1 MAGQLEKGTKIG
13 QYEIVGPVG
22 KGGMASVYRAYQASL
37 DREVAIK
44 IMADQYASD
53 PSFAERF
60 RREARS
66 IARLKH
72 PNILSVYDAGED
84 NGMLYIVMELI
95 EGQTLK
101 DELAGKPLSIE
112 KVGKVITQIGS
123 ALQYANAAGIIHRD
137 VKPSNVLIDKDGRA
151 VLSDFGI
158 AKMAAEGQ
166 SQLTGTGMGVGT
178 PDYMSPEQAMG
189 EELDARSDEYSLAVM
204 VYELLTGRPPFTG
217 DTPIAVV
224 MGHVS
229 KPLPSMRQINPT
241 VPANVEKTVSKA
253 LAKSKEDRYEGTG
266 AFSDALQ
273 EAIRNKDTVS
283 PNASISTTAATQ
295 VESFGNQPRPGS
307 GSFQTFNANPEAEQ
321 LYQEGR
327 RLEYQNNFHGAFNV
341 FNNLNHRFPNYR
353 DSGEVL
359 ERYRSMGYNT
369 ASQSGP
375 SWANQAAS
383 GSTYNPSSTSAY
395 TPGSNNYNSGGMQAQ
410 KSKSSLPLILGGI
423 GALALVAVIV
433 AVVLALSGGSKPNPA
448 ATATVNVAVATNK
461 PNPNNTNPPPG
472 PPPLLPIY
480 PNSRKIEVPAKV
492 LQQFNFDAASDAKV
506 DAFVSQD
513 DVSNVKDFYEKI
525 FRDTKWDSRSDLTS
539 AESLKPFEQVGGY
552 IALYQKDDK
561 GAGVIGLPGA
571 LAGALGFTGITQK
584 DTLIIVISGK
594 AKDLDTVANTETTTA
609 AAVTTKPATTA
620 APTTAASATAVPT
633 TAYVAP
639 SVALYPGATEV
650 PVSDLFT
657 TTFDDSLAGSVNGA
671 VYKSYKTA
679 DDNTKIKNYYIDY
692 FKKQGWT
699 DQSALLGAA
708 GSQFEALGGFF
719 VFYEKG
725 GSVAAILTLPGSLS
739 GSLGFTG
746 VGPKDTLILVI
757 TGDS

>member
-1 MAGQLEKGTKIG
+1 MAGQLAKGTKIG

-101 DELAGKPLSIE
+101 DELAGKPLGIE
-112 KVGKVITQIGS
+112 KVGKIITQIGS

-229 KPLPSMRQINPT
+229 KPLPSMRQLNPA
-241 VPANVEKTVSKA
+241 VPGNVEKTVSKA

-266 AFSDALQ
+266 AFSEALQ
-273 EAIRNKDTVS
+273 EAIRNKEAVP
-283 PNASISTTAATQ
+283 PNASVSTTAATQ
-295 VESFGNQPRPGS
+295 MENFGTQPRPGS

-341 FNNLNHRFPNYR
+341 FNNLTNRFPNYR
-353 DSGEVL
+353 DSAEVL
-359 ERYRSMGYNT
+359 QRYRLMGYNS
-369 ASQSGP
+369 ANQSGP
-375 SWANQAAS
+375 NWANQVPS

-395 TPGSNNYNSGGMQAQ
+395 TPGPNNYNTGGMQAQ
-410 KSKSSLPLILGGI
+410 KTKSSLPLILGGI
-423 GALALVAVIV
+423 GVLAVIAVLV
-433 AVVLALSGGSKPNPA
+433 AVVLAVSGGSKPTPA
-448 ATATVNVAVATNK
+448 ATATANLANATVKPTVGTTAVALS
-461 PNPNNTNPPPG
+461 G
-472 PPPLLPIY
+472 LLPLY
-480 PNSRKIEVPAKV
+480 PGAKEVTVPNDVYK
-492 LQQFNFDAASDAKV
+492 QFNFDASSDAKV
-506 DAFVSQD
+506 QAFVSPD
-513 DVSNVKDFYEKI
+513 DVKNVKDFYDKQ
-525 FRDTKWDSRSDLTS
+525 FRDAKWESRADLTS
-539 AESLKPFEQVGGY
+539 AEALKPFEQVGGY

-584 DTLIIVISGK
+584 DTLIIIITGA
-594 AKDLDTVANTETTTA
+594 AKDLDTVASSETTTA
-609 AAVTTKPATTA
+609 AVVTTKAATTSAPTTKAALTPAATTA
-620 APTTAASATAVPT
+620 YA
-633 TAYVAP
+633 AP
-639 SVALYPGATEV
+639 SIALYPGSTEV
-650 PVSDLFT
+650 PVSDLFAST
-657 TTFDDSLAGSVNGA
+657 LEDSLGDNVNNA
-671 VYKSYKTA
+671 VFKSYKTA
-679 DDNTKIKNYYIDY
+679 DDGAKVKSYYIDY

-699 DQSALLGAA
+699 DQSALLGSSGAE
-708 GSQFEALGGFF
+708 FETMGGFF
-719 VFYEKG
+719 LYFEKG
-725 GSVAAILTLPGSLS
+725 GTVAAILAFPGSLS

-746 VGPKDTLILVI
+746 VGPKDTLIMVI
-757 TGDS
+757 TGNS